1 MRTATAEF
9 IPTPNSYVYIDPSTC
24 LLGKCRKVE
33 ESVNITD
40 PGLRDHSGVLAYSL
54 FFFFFFMHY
63 SYIVEIKLNILNSV
77 GYSDYTILKDVYC
90 SLVLNIF
97 G

>member
-54 FFFFFFMHY
+54 FFLFLHALFLHSWDQAEYF
-63 SYIVEIKLNILNSV
+63 K
-77 GYSDYTILKDVYC
+77 
-90 SLVLNIF
+90 
-97 G
+97 